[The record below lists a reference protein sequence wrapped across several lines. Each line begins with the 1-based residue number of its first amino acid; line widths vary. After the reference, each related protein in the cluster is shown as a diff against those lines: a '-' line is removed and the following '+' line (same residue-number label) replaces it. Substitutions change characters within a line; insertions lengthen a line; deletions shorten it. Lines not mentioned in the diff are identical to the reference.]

1 VTRNPYAD
9 DLGSLLPRAA
19 LAETPIA
26 VGEIVRR
33 LGPEGLTRSYAPGK
47 WTAGQI
53 LAHLAQVE
61 LMFQSRLRLALT
73 ATDYVAQP
81 FDQDAFMRSD
91 PETDGEAA
99 FRAYVALRRF
109 ARPLIEGLT
118 PEDLAMTFR
127 HPDFGE
133 LTVEWLLEWAAGHER
148 HHLSQLQQVVA
159 AHY

>member
-9 DLGSLLPRAA
+9 DLGSLGPRAA

-33 LGPEGLTRSYAPGK
+33 LGPDGLAKTYATGK

-73 ATDYVAQP
+73 VTDYVVQP

-91 PETDGEAA
+91 QDADGEAA

-118 PEDLAMTFR
+118 PQDLATRFR

-133 LTVEWLLEWAAGHER
+133 LSVEWLLEWAAGHER
-148 HHLSQLQQVVA
+148 RHLGQLQQIVA
-159 AHY
+159 TH